1 MKLRIANY
9 ELRICRR
16 GDVAGSPHAGP
27 PGSGFEIRNSKF
39 ARAFT
44 LIEVMMAIVIFALV
58 MAAIYSTWDLIIRAS
73 RVSQKAAARV
83 QRERVAVHTIEDSLT
98 CIQSFQASMK
108 YYSFIVSED
117 PPVLEFTSRLPDN
130 FPRNGKFGDF
140 NVRRLQFTLTPGEN
154 SEKDLVLRQKPI
166 LLDLDEEEQKHP
178 LVLARDVQTFK
189 VECWDTNQMEWATE
203 WDDTNAIPPL
213 IRVKLV
219 LGGENSGSD
228 TKVAPLTVTRV
239 IAVPSQTM
247 PAIVQMGGGGG
258 PGAGGGGLPGI
269 PPTLPNRGGPNRG
282 GNPANN
288 QNLPHNLPN
297 GLRGINRAR

>member
-1 MKLRIANY
+1 M
-9 ELRICRR
+9 
-16 GDVAGSPHAGP
+16 
-27 PGSGFEIRNSKF
+27 NSNFSNRPSKR
-39 ARAFT
+39 RAFT

-73 RVSQKAAARV
+73 RVSQMAAARV
-83 QRERVAVHTIEDSLT
+83 QRERVAIHTIEDSLT

-117 PPVLEFTSRLPDN
+117 PPDLEFTSRLPDN

-140 NVRRLQFTLTPGEN
+140 NVRQLQFTLAPGQN

-189 VECWDTNQMEWATE
+189 VECWDTNQAEWVTE
-203 WDDTNAIPPL
+203 WDNTNSIPPL

-219 LGGENSGSD
+219 LGGRDSGSG
-228 TKVAPLTVTRV
+228 TKMAPLTVTRV
-239 IAVPSQTM
+239 IAVPSESM
-247 PAIVQMGGGGG
+247 PAVVQMGRG
-258 PGAGGGGLPGI
+258 GAGAGGLPGVNLA
-269 PPTLPNRGGPNRG
+269 PPNQGGPPPNNRNMPPNSQN
-282 GNPANN
+282 NP
-288 QNLPHNLPN
+288 
-297 GLRGINRAR
+297 RGINRAR